1 VYALRLYRAGGW
13 RTVLVD
19 DWVPVRTTPHGDGG
33 GGGGG
38 GATTEVVRP
47 PPSPG

>member
-1 VYALRLYRAGGW
+1 MYALRLYRAGGW

-19 DWVPVRTTPHGDGG
+19 DWVPVRTAPHGDGG
-33 GGGGG
+33 GGGG
-38 GATTEVVRP
+38 ATTELVRP